1 MKPYYREFPQPDGSV
16 KICEHDG
23 EKRLP
28 TRYVGKGEPVPPKKE
43 PRRINPVRKAANF
56 AMAAA
61 KHVAA
66 GRPMA
71 TDEQVAERF
80 AICQACPKF
89 IEKGEGV
96 GECSMCGCGIKAVGV
111 EGLSKLRWA
120 TEQCPLLKPR
130 WKAIPSPPPAV

>member
-1 MKPYYREFPQPDGSV
+1 MKRDRKEFKRDGYTLVVDTTSGERV
-16 KICEHDG
+16 VTRVRDG
-23 EKRLP
+23 EA
-28 TRYVGKGEPVPPKKE
+28 EPSSKA
-43 PRRINPVRKAANF
+43 PRPSMVRKAANF
-56 AMAAA
+56 AVAAA

-96 GECSMCGCGIKAVGV
+96 GECSMCGCGLRAVGV

-120 TEQCPLLKPR
+120 TEQCPLPKPR
-130 WKAIPSPPPAV
+130 WKALPAPPPAV